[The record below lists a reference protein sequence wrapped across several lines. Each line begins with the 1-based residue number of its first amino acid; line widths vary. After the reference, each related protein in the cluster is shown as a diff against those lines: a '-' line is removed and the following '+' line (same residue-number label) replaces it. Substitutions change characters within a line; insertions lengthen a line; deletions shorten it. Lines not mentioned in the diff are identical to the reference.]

1 MAVGTRPTPKVVRLL
16 CWVLTDPGIL
26 DKAAY
31 ARDTWMQACD
41 IRLFMSSEEN
51 KTFPAVGLNVSS
63 GRNHIAE
70 KSKAAWTYV
79 YDNHRNDA
87 DYFMKADPDS
97 YIVVG
102 NLKRYLANCDPDEPA
117 IYGHNLFY
125 IYTSEHYVAGEA
137 VVLGR
142 ESIHRLVTKGIR
154 KSDCFRP
161 GQGKPK
167 LIDQNVDSLYT

>member
-1 MAVGTRPTPKVVRLL
+1 MAVGTRPTPKAIRLL

-26 DKAAY
+26 DQAID

-51 KTFPAVGLNVSS
+51 KAFPAVGLNVSS
-63 GRNHIAE
+63 GRDHIAE
-70 KSKAAWTYV
+70 KSKAAWTYI
-79 YDNHRNDA
+79 YENHRNDA

-97 YIVVG
+97 YIVVK

-125 IYTSEHYVAGEA
+125 GYRGVHYVAGEA

-142 ESIHRLVTKGIR
+142 ESLHRLVTKGMLNR
-154 KSDCFRP
+154 NCYLP
-161 GQGKPK
+161 GQGKHRT
-167 LIDQNVDSLYT
+167 LYSALY